1 MKKRLLSLFL
11 SVMMLLT
18 LVPVTALAS
27 TGGIEVKSIE
37 YAGIKASIGP
47 IPIR

>member
-1 MKKRLLSLFL
+1 
-11 SVMMLLT
+11 MMLLT

-37 YAGIKASIGP
+37 YAGEQPVKLEVERGSGQN
-47 IPIR
+47 RLLE